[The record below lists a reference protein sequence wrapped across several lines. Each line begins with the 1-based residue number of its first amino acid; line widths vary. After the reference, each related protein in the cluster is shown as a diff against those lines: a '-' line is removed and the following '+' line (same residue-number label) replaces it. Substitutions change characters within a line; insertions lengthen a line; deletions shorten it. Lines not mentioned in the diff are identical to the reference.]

1 MRWKKYWA
9 KGREKCSLYELSYYV
24 IISARFQ
31 KVRLNIIKHMEM
43 RMEKDKIYQALEDD
57 FTSTFIRELLPGV
70 LHNFANPLNA
80 IMGRSN
86 LLQRHIDD
94 TVKKIHEQYPEV
106 AVTLQDE
113 LQRVKND
120 IGSINK
126 ESDSFFEMFR
136 DASGKFYAL
145 ASKENEYIN
154 ISQLLAAEMR
164 FANFYLE
171 FKHEITKN
179 VQLDINMPDF
189 KANKAELSLVF
200 WRLIR
205 FAMSKALSSESKE
218 FFLTT
223 QHDSENIVI
232 LIKYSGES
240 VTENDVNIVNNY
252 FQNDAVEPADAKTE
266 KGVLP
271 ALIILKK
278 YSARVRFSMEDGLNV
293 IFVTMPYRVSA
304 G

>member
-1 MRWKKYWA
+1 
-9 KGREKCSLYELSYYV
+9 
-24 IISARFQ
+24 
-31 KVRLNIIKHMEM
+31 M

-57 FTSTFIRELLPGV
+57 FTSTFIHELLPGV

-106 AVTLQDE
+106 ALTLQHE
-113 LQRVKND
+113 LQRIKND
-120 IGSINK
+120 IGSVNK

-154 ISQLLAAEMR
+154 ISRLLAAEMR

-179 VQLDINMPDF
+179 VQLDINIPDF
-189 KANKAELSLVF
+189 KANVAELSLVF

-205 FAMSKALSSESKE
+205 FAMSKALSSEIKD
-218 FFLTT
+218 FILTT

-240 VTENDVNIVNNY
+240 VTENDVNIVNNF
-252 FQNDAVEPADAKTE
+252 FQSDAVEPADAKTE
-266 KGVLP
+266 KGVLL

-278 YSARVRFSMEDGLNV
+278 YSARVRFSMEDGLNA
-293 IFVTMPYRVSA
+293 IFVTMPYRVSV

>member
-1 MRWKKYWA
+1 
-9 KGREKCSLYELSYYV
+9 
-24 IISARFQ
+24 
-31 KVRLNIIKHMEM
+31 
-43 RMEKDKIYQALEDD
+43 MEKDKIYQALEDD

-113 LQRVKND
+113 LQRIKND
-120 IGSINK
+120 IGSVNK
-126 ESDSFFEMFR
+126 ESDSFFGMFR

-145 ASKENEYIN
+145 ASKDLEYIN

-164 FANFYLE
+164 FADFYLE
-171 FKHEITKN
+171 FKHGITKN
-179 VQLDINMPDF
+179 VQLNINMPDF

-223 QHDSENIVI
+223 QQDSENIFIVI
-232 LIKYSGES
+232 KCSGES
-240 VTENDVNIVNNY
+240 VAENDMNIVNDY

-266 KGVLP
+266 KGVLL

>member
-1 MRWKKYWA
+1 
-9 KGREKCSLYELSYYV
+9 
-24 IISARFQ
+24 
-31 KVRLNIIKHMEM
+31 
-43 RMEKDKIYQALEDD
+43 MEKDKIYQALEDD

-86 LLQRHIDD
+86 ILQRHIDD
-94 TVKKIHEQYPEV
+94 TFKKIHDQYPEV

-113 LQRVKND
+113 LQRIKND
-120 IGSINK
+120 IGSVNK

-145 ASKENEYIN
+145 ASKGNEYIN

-179 VQLDINMPDF
+179 VQLDITMPDF

-223 QHDSENIVI
+223 QHDDKNIYI

-240 VTENDVNIVNNY
+240 VTGNDVNIINNY
-252 FQNDAVEPADAKTE
+252 FQNEVADPADAKTE
-266 KGVLP
+266 NGVLL

-278 YSARVRFSMEDGLNV
+278 YSSRALFSMEGSLNT